1 MKRME
6 VLTNR
11 KPVLTFFL
19 ILHLVLRNST
29 FLEQNLDEALHNETY
44 SSITNTDAHFL
55 ILS

>member
-29 FLEQNLDEALHNETY
+29 FLEQNLDEALHNESYT
-44 SSITNTDAHFL
+44 SITNTDAHFL